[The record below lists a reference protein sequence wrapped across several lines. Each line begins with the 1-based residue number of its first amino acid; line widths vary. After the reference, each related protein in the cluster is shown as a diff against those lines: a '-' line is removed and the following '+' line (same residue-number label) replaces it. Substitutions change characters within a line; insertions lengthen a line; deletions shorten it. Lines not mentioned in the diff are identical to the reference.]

1 MKPQTTGFLATE
13 CPACQGNGRI
23 SWLQGME
30 QLSYSADCDDCRGTG
45 WEVEYDDD
53 GPIPAIAID
62 RVVEFVDADLKYA
75 TRFGQNATKILT
87 DLVRRIRDDFEEAR

>member
-1 MKPQTTGFLATE
+1 MIAQTTGFLATE

-23 SWLQGME
+23 SWKQGME

-45 WEVEYDDD
+45 WQVDIDT
-53 GPIPAIAID
+53 PAIAVD

-75 TRFGQNATKILT
+75 IGMNATEILT
-87 DLVRRIRDDFEEAR
+87 DLVRRIRDEFEEAR